1 MKLGHRLRHRLENWL
16 ETHWVKPAYAG
27 GLLLFLSI
35 FFFGAAT
42 NTMAG
47 WLYVI
52 SGASFALIGVAMI
65 LPPRSLRQL
74 EIHRRPVAPI
84 SAGDELTL
92 ELEIANPHPQPKTLL
107 QVRDILPL
115 KLGEPIAE
123 TIEMIPSHSSHKWTY
138 YQPAAKRGI
147 YHWEEVQLRTAAPLG
162 LFWCRRHR
170 QVPTKAIVY
179 PTVLPLSRCPLIDEI
194 GTEHHRSSQDRDL
207 QSQMATEGLTRALRP
222 YRSGDPIRL
231 IHWRTSARYGDL
243 RVRELEVFTSGWD
256 VVVAL
261 DNTTSWEAQNFEE
274 AAIAAASLYFYAS
287 QRQLNVRFW
296 SATTGLLQGH
306 QVVLEALAGVSCGE
320 TDATASVPSTSSI
333 WLTQNP
339 DTISTLPSGSRWL
352 LWQLPQNTSRP
363 KTPRNYNFPGI
374 IVDGE
379 RPLQTQLQSR
389 V

>member
-1 MKLGHRLRHRLENWL
+1 MKLRHRLENWL
-16 ETHWVKPAYAG
+16 EARWVKPAYAG

-52 SGASFALIGVAMI
+52 SGASFALLGVAMV

-74 EIHRRPVAPI
+74 EIRRRPLSPI

-92 ELEIANPHPQPKTLL
+92 ELEISNPHPQPKTLL
-107 QVRDILPL
+107 QVRDIIPL
-115 KLGEPIAE
+115 KLGEPVTE
-123 TIEMIPSHSSHKWTY
+123 TIEIIPSHSSHKWTY
-138 YQPAAKRGI
+138 YQPAAKRGV
-147 YHWEEVQLRTAAPLG
+147 YHWDDVQLRTAAPLG

-170 QVPTKAIVY
+170 QVPGKAIVY
-179 PTVLPLSRCPLIDEI
+179 PRVLPLSRCPLIDES
-194 GTEHHRSSQDRDL
+194 GMELHRSSQQRDR

-231 IHWRTSARYGDL
+231 IHWRSSARYGDL

-261 DNTTSWEAQNFEE
+261 DNTTSWEADNFEE

-306 QVVLEALAGVSCGE
+306 QVVLEALAAVSCGE
-320 TDATASVPSTSSI
+320 TNATANPPSAPSI

-339 DTISTLPSGSRWL
+339 DSIKMLPSGSRWL
-352 LWQLPQNTSRP
+352 LWQMEQNSPRR
-363 KTPRNYNFPGI
+363 KTPKNNNFSGMTI
-374 IVDGE
+374 DNE
-379 RPLQTQLQSR
+379 RPLQVQLQSR
-389 V
+389 ISAGS

>member
-1 MKLGHRLRHRLENWL
+1 MKLGHRLGNWL

-52 SGASFALIGVAMI
+52 SGASFALIGVAI
-65 LPPRSLRQL
+65 VLPLRSLRQL
-74 EIHRRPVAPI
+74 EIRRRPISPV
-84 SAGDELTL
+84 SAGDELTI
-92 ELEIANPHPQPKTLL
+92 ELEIANKHPQPKSLL
-107 QVRDILPL
+107 QVRDIIPL
-115 KLGEPIAE
+115 KLGSPVAE
-123 TIEMIPSHSSHKWTY
+123 TIEIVPSHGSHKWVY
-138 YQPAAKRGI
+138 YQEAAKRGV
-147 YHWEEVQLRTAAPLG
+147 YHWHEVQLRTATPLG

-170 QVPTKAIVY
+170 RVPTKAIVY

-194 GTEHHRSSQDRDL
+194 GTERNRSSQDRDR
-207 QSQMATEGLTRALRP
+207 QSQMAAQGLTRALRP

-256 VVVAL
+256 VIVAL
-261 DNTTSWEAQNFEE
+261 DNTTSWEVDNFEE
-274 AAIAAASLYFYAS
+274 AAIAAASIYFYAS

-320 TDATASVPSTSSI
+320 TGSMESLPSAPSI

-339 DTISTLPSGSRWL
+339 DRINALPPGSRWL
-352 LWQLPQNTSRP
+352 LWEPTQNPQRRDTS
-363 KTPRNYNFPGI
+363 KTYNFPGMT
-374 IVDGE
+374 VDGK
-379 RPLQTQLQSR
+379 RPLQLNLQ
-389 V
+389 